1 MKLTISLTGSTGNMG
16 RCALYEAV
24 KLDCVEKIKILVS
37 HKNKRIK
44 KILKNIDK
52 KYLPKVQIVEG
63 RMEDKQSMIEFVKDS
78 TLIFN
83 LASVIPPRS
92 DKYPEQAYKC
102 NVEGVQN
109 LVNCIEE
116 IKENQPKLIQ
126 ISTVAVYGNRTHH
139 HPYAQIGDPLLFSP
153 LDIYSLTKARGEYI
167 VLESDIKYKTI
178 IRQTAMVHK
187 NLLMDNISD
196 GLMFHTAF
204 NCPLEWVSAEDSGK
218 LIAAI
223 IEQEYEGKLN
233 ESNFYNQMFNLGGGK
248 KNQITGYD
256 TLNLGFN
263 IIGGTAKDYFKP
275 NYNAIRNFHGTWF
288 SDSLKLDNM
297 FHYIHDDYASYFK
310 AIGDSHF
317 YFKLARIIPKS
328 VISGL
333 VIKPLLKDANAPARW
348 VKDNNEAKIKA
359 TYYDLETYNKLGTD
373 WNKFNLFVEGKDY
386 FGNDLDFEK
395 LKSSEETTK
404 LNYYYDNDKPLSEI
418 TIEDLKNVA
427 RAHGGDLLEETFT
440 TGDVYRK
447 VKWINQDNEIF
458 YARPFTVL
466 KGGHWW
472 NISYRELAWDFDRL
486 AKKDK
491 IYAQLWYL
499 DHKKDENVKYYLD
512 VNDGYKAKLIK
523 F

>member
-1 MKLTISLTGSTGNMG
+1 
-16 RCALYEAV
+16 
-24 KLDCVEKIKILVS
+24 
-37 HKNKRIK
+37 
-44 KILKNIDK
+44 
-52 KYLPKVQIVEG
+52 
-63 RMEDKQSMIEFVKDS
+63 
-78 TLIFN
+78 
-83 LASVIPPRS
+83 
-92 DKYPEQAYKC
+92 
-102 NVEGVQN
+102 
-109 LVNCIEE
+109 
-116 IKENQPKLIQ
+116 
-126 ISTVAVYGNRTHH
+126 
-139 HPYAQIGDPLLFSP
+139 
-153 LDIYSLTKARGEYI
+153 
-167 VLESDIKYKTI
+167 
-178 IRQTAMVHK
+178 
-187 NLLMDNISD
+187 
-196 GLMFHTAF
+196 
-204 NCPLEWVSAEDSGK
+204 
-218 LIAAI
+218 
-223 IEQEYEGKLN
+223 
-233 ESNFYNQMFNLGGGK
+233 
-248 KNQITGYD
+248 
-256 TLNLGFN
+256 
-263 IIGGTAKDYFKP
+263 
-275 NYNAIRNFHGTWF
+275 
-288 SDSLKLDNM
+288 M

-317 YFKLARIIPKS
+317 YFKLARIVPKS
-328 VISGL
+328 LISGL
-333 VIKPLLKDANAPARW
+333 VIKPLLKDANSPARW

-395 LKSSEETTK
+395 LKNSEETTK